1 MISVVLVNWNNWS
14 DTLRC
19 IESLFNSEYV
29 SARVIVVDNDSTDDS
44 LALSRRWAEQVN
56 MQDSMELKHRVTFAR
71 YIETHGRFDGIDL
84 QLEGASAAFEV
95 IVVESGR
102 NGGFGFGCNVGM
114 RLADILGTKSYWL
127 LNNDCLAATDAM
139 RQISNAIEADPDV
152 IFGAVVRDI
161 EAPHAIQA
169 TGGGV
174 LQKWSRRNTLV
185 TDLPLAQRLD
195 YVYGASMAFSAH
207 CRKTVG
213 EFDEKIFMYYEEID
227 FCLRATQAGF
237 SCAMVNTIIFH
248 EQGGSQGGV
257 SVSAWTN
264 VLLNKY
270 YVLNK
275 HFGWGVWTL
284 AYVVTLLARCVL
296 PIGGKRASIGA
307 RNALKAIMTRSVR
320 P

>member
-19 IESLFNSEYV
+19 IESLFNSESV
-29 SARVIVVDNDSTDDS
+29 PARVIVVDNDSVDDS
-44 LALSRRWAEQVN
+44 LASSRRWAEQVN
-56 MQDSMELKHRVTFAR
+56 MQDRMELKRRVTFAR
-71 YIETHGRFDGIDL
+71 YIEMQGRFEGTDL
-84 QLEGASAAFEV
+84 HFEGSPAVFEV

-102 NGGFGFGCNVGM
+102 NGGFGYGCNVGM
-114 RLADILGTKSYWL
+114 RLADTLGTKSYWL
-127 LNNDCLAATDAM
+127 LNNDCLAAPDAM
-139 RQISNAIEADPDV
+139 RRISNAIEAEPDV

-169 TGGGV
+169 AGGGV

-185 TDLPLAQRLD
+185 TDLPLGQRLD

-237 SCAMVNTIIFH
+237 CCDMVNTSIFH
-248 EQGGSQGGV
+248 KQGGSQGGV
-257 SVSAWTN
+257 SVSAWTH

-284 AYVVTLLARCVL
+284 AYVVTLLARCAF

-307 RNALKAIMTRSVR
+307 RNALKVMMAKSIRS
-320 P
+320 